1 MKKFFCVLFSLIVC
15 CMSVIVPCSYA
26 FNESEIPA
34 VPDGYD
40 VSWFDEE
47 KAIEYIKYKV
57 SHSGGPFVDIDEEY
71 GAYYSIGYSFY
82 SSYTDKICI
91 LAVFYNELPTFNFS
105 SSSRGTSSPPP
116 SGTYKSIMGFFQKS
130 DNEYGIEFYSNA
142 SSNFY
147 YIVEDGF
154 VGLYNYQ
161 YTNSYWYSRTNLPS
175 DLFDSYGLSYTD
187 NVIFDN
193 GGGSSSGA
201 VTVKFNPAFTMNMN
215 GDLYNSRLGFGGSTS
230 STGSHVSMTVETTLK
245 DPIQI
250 RMYITKKGEKFN
262 LGEVSAGP
270 THTGFQNRNWNCD
283 FILMKEDWVFAP
295 DVSTGDTSKSRL
307 QYKPT
312 SWHFV
317 DTYFNQSISWASIN
331 CVEGQEYDV
340 VVEYVKLTP
349 EDIYADTT
357 LATDDKII
365 ECYRQTFS
373 IYKRSVAYDPDNT
386 DFGVLNIHGYDD
398 YLTAENSS
406 SGYVDDDGKTQ
417 IKNTLNTNPNIY
429 GGGSSSGSGSH
440 QLYSGGG
447 FSLTSLQTSTANVLR
462 FFKYVFGFFPSQ
474 VWNAFY
480 FIIVVSVVFGF
491 IKLLKG

>member
-26 FNESEIPA
+26 FNEPEIPA
-34 VPDGYD
+34 FPDGYGNYD
-40 VSWFDEE
+40 FSWFDEE
-47 KAIEYIKYKV
+47 KLIEYSKTLFTSQRI
-57 SHSGGPFVDIDEEY
+57 DIDAEY
-71 GAYYSIGYSFY
+71 SQYYSMGYSFNAGHR
-82 SSYTDKICI
+82 DGV
-91 LAVFYNELPTFNFS
+91 LVNAVFFNSLPSFDIDGSTFKLDS
-105 SSSRGTSSPPP
+105 SCFRTISFVV
-116 SGTYKSIMGFFQKS
+116 KAF
-130 DNEYGIEFYSNA
+130 DNEYGMKFVSYTTLNHPFSIK
-142 SSNFY
+142 
-147 YIVEDGF
+147 DGN
-154 VGLYNYQ
+154 VCLYNLT
-161 YTNSYWYSRTNLPS
+161 YTNAYWYSRTNLPS

-193 GGGSSSGA
+193 GGGGSSSGA
-201 VTVKFNPAFTMNMN
+201 VTVNFNPAFTMNMN

-230 STGSHVSMTVETTLK
+230 ATGSHLSMTVETTLK

-250 RMYITKKGEKFN
+250 RMYITKKGEKFS

-331 CVEGQEYDV
+331 CVENQEYDV
-340 VVEYVKLTP
+340 VVEYIKLTP

>member
-26 FNESEIPA
+26 FSEPEIPA

-40 VSWFDEE
+40 ASWFDEE
-47 KAIEYIKYKV
+47 KAIEYIKWRFLHP
-57 SHSGGPFVDIDEEY
+57 STGLPIDIDEKY
-71 GAYYSIGYSFY
+71 NQYYTFGYSFHA
-82 SSYTDKICI
+82 SHKDKII
-91 LAVFYNELPTFNFS
+91 INAVFYSEFPSLTVSGAYITPSQS
-105 SSSRGTSSPPP
+105 S
-116 SGTYKSIMGFFQKS
+116 YQAIMGFFQKS
-130 DNEYGIEFYSNA
+130 TNEFGIEFCSN
-142 SSNFY
+142 SIHNIY
-147 YIVEDGF
+147 PINGGNVR
-154 VGLYNYQ
+154 LYNSY
-161 YTNSYWYSRTNLPS
+161 SSAYWYSRTNLPS
-175 DLFDSYGLSYTD
+175 DFFDTYDMSYTD

-193 GGGSSSGA
+193 GGGSSSGGSVN
-201 VTVKFNPAFTMNMN
+201 VTYSPAFTKNMN

-230 STGSHVSMTVETTLK
+230 ATGSHLSMTVETTLK

>member
-1 MKKFFCVLFSLIVC
+1 MC
-15 CMSVIVPCSYA
+15 
-26 FNESEIPA
+26 N
-34 VPDGYD
+34 
-40 VSWFDEE
+40 
-47 KAIEYIKYKV
+47 
-57 SHSGGPFVDIDEEY
+57 
-71 GAYYSIGYSFY
+71 
-82 SSYTDKICI
+82 
-91 LAVFYNELPTFNFS
+91 
-105 SSSRGTSSPPP
+105 
-116 SGTYKSIMGFFQKS
+116 
-130 DNEYGIEFYSNA
+130 
-142 SSNFY
+142 
-147 YIVEDGF
+147 
-154 VGLYNYQ
+154 
-161 YTNSYWYSRTNLPS
+161 NL
-175 DLFDSYGLSYTD
+175 
-187 NVIFDN
+187 
-193 GGGSSSGA
+193 
-201 VTVKFNPAFTMNMN
+201 
-215 GDLYNSRLGFGGSTS
+215 LGC
-230 STGSHVSMTVETTLK
+230 
-245 DPIQI
+245 
-250 RMYITKKGEKFN
+250 Y
-262 LGEVSAGP
+262 
-270 THTGFQNRNWNCD
+270 
-283 FILMKEDWVFAP
+283 
-295 DVSTGDTSKSRL
+295 KSRL

-331 CVEGQEYDV
+331 CVENREYDV

-357 LATDDKII
+357 LATDDKIV